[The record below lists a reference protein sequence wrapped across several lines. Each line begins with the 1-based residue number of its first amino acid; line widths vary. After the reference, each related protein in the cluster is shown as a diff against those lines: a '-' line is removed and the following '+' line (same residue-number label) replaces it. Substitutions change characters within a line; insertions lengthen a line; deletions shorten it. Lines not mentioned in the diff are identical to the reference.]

1 MSTSSSEHTSRRHL
15 LEANKDLEAFFRDL
29 HDGRTPGSKGDH
41 KKWSEWT
48 YRCVNTVSYLNLV
61 GSEKLSSSELA
72 TSAVLSGLKTT
83 QSSIAAVLQ
92 FCQSLVVAEGQQS
105 LNDIDKGSV
114 MNPDL
119 YLFLLCSP
127 VIEASL
133 EQGGGG
139 KLIEAVAYANDC
151 IHRRDDASWMTLGGI
166 NQKIDRLQEELF
178 PGVPKKRD
186 LITSIT
192 SQLVTT
198 TIKKCRLP
206 YEEKKGLARDI
217 ANLVATM
224 YNEDLSLGK
233 RVGQLLNFAR
243 RHGVTDVIVNNSDG
257 IADLAC
263 DIWATK
269 AEETEVIG
277 FDSQAVLAMKPVIQL
292 VLKEGLSAKSDS
304 FRYTQAFVE
313 TLVDM
318 IDMDYADPKTPV
330 LVELTERIFDLTAAN
345 STIRHRL
352 SSKNYRHLTPESE
365 GLNEYFRGYFTN
377 LFKQAG
383 LSMSLRGAL
392 ATLDQQQQDAIA
404 IISQKRGQNA
414 AISEIKSVFRA
425 ERIELRQCLTNL
437 EDYELFLQA
446 QAKLKLLDQ
455 IEAYG
460 HMEAEVVKAGKN
472 EDIQALRSL
481 ERELERINKFAQT
494 HHIQQSMNDYLHVS
508 DDAKA
513 LSEIRIR
520 MNSELE
526 RTDFNKPFFHGEE
539 LIKKARQAT
548 DQVLKK
554 HQLDQF
560 THQGLSAL
568 PIKNRQSIQA
578 HAKSVG
584 LNDEDIE
591 YLLSTPKMQNALRRL
606 HKHELGGKQRTKRVN
621 QQAAE
626 VQRLE
631 GQIKN
636 QLSQSATGKM
646 WWIQCLLTYFTVPK
660 VFKWIW
666 RMRMGTAALL
676 IREYVKSNQ
685 HDHSDATR
693 IMKSLDMI
701 IRFNPG
707 FWRWIIKAK
716 GQDIRRL
723 VNAVIIDQQAEVY
736 LHTRPARIADDVKGI
751 FEYIIRT
758 AIAKKETY
766 EPVNLL
772 LSTWT
777 DPEQFDRRHQ
787 ELMQKYHEMKQ
798 EKPRSHTNQRV
809 LRPKKPQ

>member
-1 MSTSSSEHTSRRHL
+1 MSTSSEHTSRRHL
-15 LEANKDLEAFFRDL
+15 LEANKDLEEFFSDL
-29 HDGRTPGSKGDH
+29 KCGRTPGSKGDH

-61 GSEKLSSSELA
+61 GSQQLTSSELVS
-72 TSAVLSGLKTT
+72 SAILSGLKTT
-83 QSSIAAVLQ
+83 QSSISTVLQ
-92 FCQSLVVAEGQQS
+92 FCQSLIVAEGQQS
-105 LNDIDKGSV
+105 LKDIDKGSV

-139 KLIEAVAYANDC
+139 KMIEALTFANDC
-151 IHRRDDASWMTLGGI
+151 MLGRDDAGWMTLGGI

-192 SQLVTT
+192 TQLVAT

-269 AEETEVIG
+269 AEATEVIG
-277 FDSQAVLAMKPVIQL
+277 FDSKAVLAMKPVIQL
-292 VLKEGLSAKSDS
+292 VLKEGLSSKSNS

-318 IDMDYADPKTPV
+318 ISMDYADPKAPV
-330 LVELTERIFDLTAAN
+330 LVDLTERIFDLTAAN
-345 STIRHRL
+345 STIRNRL

-414 AISEIKSVFRA
+414 AISEIKSVFRT
-425 ERIELRQCLTNL
+425 ERIELRQCLANL

-446 QAKLKLLDQ
+446 QAKLSLLDQ
-455 IEAYG
+455 IEAYAD
-460 HMEAEVVKAGKN
+460 MEAGVVKAGKN
-472 EDIQALRSL
+472 EDIKALRSL

-494 HHIQQSMNDYLHVS
+494 HHIQQSMNDYLQVS

-520 MNSELE
+520 MNSEIE
-526 RTDFNKPFFHGEE
+526 RTDFNKPFFHGED

-548 DQVLKK
+548 DDVLAKHKLYQVM
-554 HQLDQF
+554 
-560 THQGLSAL
+560 HQGLSAL
-568 PIKNRQSIQA
+568 PKKNQQAIQA
-578 HAKSVG
+578 HAKSAG

-591 YLLSTPKMQNALRRL
+591 HLLSTPKMQNALRRL
-606 HKHELGGKQRTKRVN
+606 HKPELEGKQRAKRVN

-626 VQRLE
+626 AQRLE
-631 GQIKN
+631 RRIKN

-685 HDHSDATR
+685 HDQSDATR

-707 FWRWIIKAK
+707 FWRWIIKTK

-723 VNAVIIDQQAEVY
+723 VNAVMIDQQAEVY

-751 FEYIIRT
+751 FEYVIRT
-758 AIAKKETY
+758 AISKKETY

-798 EKPRSHTNQRV
+798 EKPNIHPSQRV